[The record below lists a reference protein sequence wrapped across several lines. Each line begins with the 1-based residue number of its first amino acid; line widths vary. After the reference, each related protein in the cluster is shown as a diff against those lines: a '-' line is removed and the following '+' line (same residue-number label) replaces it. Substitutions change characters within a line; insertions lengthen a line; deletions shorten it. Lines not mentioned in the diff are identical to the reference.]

1 VTSDKEATIEG
12 TLHSAGGVGFVRM
25 KGRYATVIE
34 DMWSAITDPQRLVR
48 WYGKV
53 EGDFRVGG
61 EFTEYVSGSQNEGR
75 GRIEVCDPPR
85 KLRVSRTE
93 DEGPE
98 RYSTA
103 ELVAEGDHTILTIE
117 VHGIPLEDLYA
128 FGGGWQ
134 LHVEDLATYL
144 AGHDVVDFGTAWLTR
159 WEKLDPTYLA
169 MVVEPLEH

>member
-1 VTSDKEATIEG
+1 MTSDKETTVEG
-12 TLHSAGGVGFVRM
+12 TLHSAGGVGVVRM
-25 KGRYATVIE
+25 KGRYATDIE
-34 DMWSAITDPQRLVR
+34 DLWSAITDPQRLVR

-85 KLRVSRTE
+85 KLRVSRTT
-93 DEGPE
+93 DDGPK

-103 ELVAEGDHTILTIE
+103 ELVADGDLTILTIE
-117 VHGIPLEDLYA
+117 VHGMPLEDLYA

-144 AGHDVVDFGTAWLTR
+144 AGHDDVDFGAAWLTR
-159 WEKLDPTYLA
+159 WEALDPSYLE